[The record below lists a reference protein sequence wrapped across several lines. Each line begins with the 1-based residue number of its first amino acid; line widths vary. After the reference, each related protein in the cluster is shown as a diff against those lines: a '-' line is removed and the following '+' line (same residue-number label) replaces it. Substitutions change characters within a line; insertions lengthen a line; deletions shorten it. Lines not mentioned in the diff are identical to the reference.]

1 MKNTTTFREIKN
13 SNTMLKSAFKVLRK
27 KGYAVSVTPVGG
39 STKKCVEL
47 CNQTK
52 HVFVNRPQN
61 FGWRTSY
68 LVEDKFTISL
78 SWANEEMN
86 PAVIIE
92 AIKASGLEVSWEGGK
107 WDCIYVTTC
116 ERVSNDL
123 VKAEYELEET
133 FRQMEVQDYRIKE
146 AQKRKAELTE
156 KYIQLGREIE
166 ALKN

>member
-27 KGYAVSVTPVGG
+27 KGYAVSVTPVSG
-39 STKKCVEL
+39 SSKKCVEL

-52 HVFVNRPQN
+52 HVFVNRKPN
-61 FGWRTSY
+61 YGLRNYSSKDT
-68 LVEDKFTISL
+68 FTIDL

-86 PAVIIE
+86 PAEIIE
-92 AIKASGLEVSWEGGK
+92 AIKASGLEVSWEGDK
-107 WDCIYVTTC
+107 FDCIYVTKY
-116 ERVSNDL
+116 ERVSNDI

-133 FRQMEVQDYRIKE
+133 FRQMKVQDYRIQE

-156 KYIQLGREIE
+156 KYIQLGREIQ

>member
-1 MKNTTTFREIKN
+1 MKNTTTFRTIKN

-27 KGYAVSVTPVGG
+27 KGYKVSVTPVSG
-39 STKKCVEL
+39 SSKKCVEL
-47 CNQTK
+47 CHETK
-52 HVFVNRPQN
+52 HVFVNRAVNNPWVC
-61 FGWRTSY
+61 GG
-68 LVEDKFTISL
+68 EDKFTINL
-78 SWANEEMN
+78 SWANENMN
-86 PAVIIE
+86 ATEIVE
-92 AIKASGLEVSWEGGK
+92 AIKASGLEASWEGDK

-156 KYIQLGREIE
+156 RYIQLGREIE